1 MGVRGELFTTEISLE
16 NRTYFFNVKEN
27 RTGDVFLQVVE
38 SKNMEGTGFDRH
50 AIVVFE
56 DDMQKFL
63 QGLETTLKFVEK
75 NHKNRLKA
83 AAEKGDTGKK
93 KFVRRRTEDGASGKP
108 DGRTETRGR
117 TSGSD
122 RDAAAPVKTTPKRVK
137 VISKKKAE

>member
-1 MGVRGELFTTEISLE
+1 MGVRGELFTTEISLD

-63 QGLETTLKFVEK
+63 QGLENTLKFIEK
-75 NHKNRLKA
+75 NRKSKA
-83 AAEKGDTGKK
+83 KVTAERGETAKK
-93 KFVRRRTEDGASGKP
+93 KIVKKVPEKSAFEKKHMEQQALEPKAERTGPRKVRI
-108 DGRTETRGR
+108 
-117 TSGSD
+117 
-122 RDAAAPVKTTPKRVK
+122 
-137 VISKKKAE
+137 ISKKQSKKD

>member
-1 MGVRGELFTTEISLE
+1 MGVRGELFTTEISLD

-63 QGLETTLKFVEK
+63 QGLESTLKFIEK
-75 NHKNRLKA
+75 NRKTKLKD
-83 AAEKGDTGKK
+83 AAERGEKPRKK
-93 KFVRRRTEDGASGKP
+93 IVRT
-108 DGRTETRGR
+108 
-117 TSGSD
+117 TSGTEGRANTREGSSRNEAD
-122 RDAAAPVKTTPKRVK
+122 RAPALKTKPKRVK
-137 VISKKKAE
+137 VISRKDLKKE

>member
-1 MGVRGELFTTEISLE
+1 MGVRGELFTTEISLD

-63 QGLETTLKFVEK
+63 QGLESTLKFIEK
-75 NHKNRLKA
+75 NHKNKLKT
-83 AAEKGDTGKK
+83 AAERGDSGKK
-93 KFVRRRTEDGASGKP
+93 KFIRRKP
-108 DGRTETRGR
+108 EGSAPDTR
-117 TSGSD
+117 SGS
-122 RDAAAPVKTTPKRVK
+122 RDKAPRDDAKATPKAAPKRVK
-137 VISKKKAE
+137 VISRKDQKKD